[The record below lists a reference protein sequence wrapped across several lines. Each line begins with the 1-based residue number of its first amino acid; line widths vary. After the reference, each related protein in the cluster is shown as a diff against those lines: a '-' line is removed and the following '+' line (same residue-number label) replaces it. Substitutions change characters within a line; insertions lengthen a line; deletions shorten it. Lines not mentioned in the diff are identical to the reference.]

1 MIKDMVKRVITL
13 IFVRVIVVTLLLG
26 SFYIFRIGYD
36 KLPHPEYFS
45 YLIVALYFLTICYA
59 LALRSI
65 RKLYDFEK
73 TDFTQV
79 KLLKGLTVFA
89 YIQISIDIIAE
100 VILIF
105 ITGGIGSMFSFMFL
119 LSIISAAIVLD
130 RRACYI
136 FATLSSILYGVLIDL
151 QFYNVIEMST
161 NVFFTE
167 KYYFYHIFAHITAFY
182 LIAFL
187 SGYLS
192 DKLHRATKR
201 LEERDAVL
209 SDLKAFNKYVIE
221 SMPSGIFTTDLNKR
235 IISFNTSAQEITKL
249 RLDDVAGKTPED
261 IFPFLINFKEPFD
274 RIEGDMKK
282 DGKSF
287 PVGIRLSTLKDS
299 SGGSIGLI
307 GIFQDLTEL
316 KAMEAEVKRKE
327 KWAFIGE
334 LSASIAHELRNP
346 LASLKGSIEMLRAK
360 NVPEQQ
366 ADRLMG
372 IALSEM
378 DRLNGIVTD
387 FLLYAR
393 PQKLNK
399 EIYDLNQSL
408 REIVTLLQSSEEN
421 IDHVTISAS
430 LDGDRLVNGDARQL
444 KQVFW
449 NLGVNA
455 MDAVSDGGTIDI
467 YTAENSNAVE
477 VVFKDSGNGI
487 SKDEIDKIFYPFFTT
502 KEKGTGLGLSIAK
515 KIIEEHGG
523 KIEVESEGDC
533 TGASFKILLPTEN

>member
-1 MIKDMVKRVITL
+1 MITDMVKRVSAL
-13 IFVRVIVVTLLLG
+13 IFVRVTIVTLLLG
-26 SFYIFRIGYD
+26 SLYIFRIGYD

-45 YLIVALYFLTICYA
+45 YLIAAIYFLTICYA
-59 LALRSI
+59 VAVRAF
-65 RKLYDFEK
+65 RKWYDSEK
-73 TDFTQV
+73 TAIPDV
-79 KLLKGLTVFA
+79 KLRKGLSAFA
-89 YIQISIDIIAE
+89 YIQVCTDVVAE
-100 VILIF
+100 VALIF

-136 FATLSSILYGVLIDL
+136 IATLSSLLYGVLIDL
-151 QFYNVIEMST
+151 QFYNVIEI
-161 NVFFTE
+161 NIHAVYTE
-167 KYYFYHIFAHITAFY
+167 KYYFYNIFAHITAFY

-209 SDLKAFNKYVIE
+209 SDLKVFSRDVIE
-221 SMPSGIFTTDLNKR
+221 SMPSGIFTTDLNNR
-235 IISFNTSAQEITKL
+235 IISFNSSAQDITG
-249 RLDDVAGKTPED
+249 RGLDDVTGRTPDE
-261 IFPFLINFKEPFD
+261 IFPFLTHLREPFD
-274 RIEGDMKK
+274 RIEGDIQK
-282 DGKSF
+282 DDTSF
-287 PVGIRLSTLKDS
+287 PIGMRLSTLKDS
-299 SGGSIGLI
+299 AGNSIGRI

-360 NVPEQQ
+360 NIPEEQ
-366 ADRLMG
+366 ADRLMY

-393 PQKLNK
+393 PQQLNK
-399 EIYDLNQSL
+399 EEYDLNMSL
-408 REIVTLLQSSEEN
+408 REVVTLLQGSEAHR
-421 IDHVTISAS
+421 DHVTISAS
-430 LDGDRLVNGDARQL
+430 LDGDHIVKGDPRQL

-455 MDAVSDGGTIDI
+455 VDAVAEGGTVNIS
-467 YTAENSNAVE
+467 TGGNGNTVE
-477 VVFKDSGNGI
+477 VVFQDSGNGI
-487 SKDEIDKIFYPFFTT
+487 SNDDMEKIFYPFFTT
-502 KEKGTGLGLSIAK
+502 KEKGTGLGLSIAQ
-515 KIIEEHGG
+515 KIVEEHGG
-523 KIEVESEGDC
+523 NIEVASQGEGSG
-533 TGASFKILLPTEN
+533 TMFRIELPAEG

>member
-1 MIKDMVKRVITL
+1 
-13 IFVRVIVVTLLLG
+13 
-26 SFYIFRIGYD
+26 
-36 KLPHPEYFS
+36 
-45 YLIVALYFLTICYA
+45 
-59 LALRSI
+59 
-65 RKLYDFEK
+65 
-73 TDFTQV
+73 
-79 KLLKGLTVFA
+79 
-89 YIQISIDIIAE
+89 
-100 VILIF
+100 
-105 ITGGIGSMFSFMFL
+105 

-130 RRACYI
+130 RRACYV

-151 QFYNVIEMST
+151 QFYDILKMS
-161 NVFFTE
+161 VDVVYTE
-167 KYYFYHIFAHITAFY
+167 KYYFYNIFAHITAFY

-192 DKLHRATKR
+192 EKLHRAHMR

-209 SDLKAFNKYVIE
+209 SDLKAFSRYVIE
-221 SMPSGIFTTDLNKR
+221 SMPSGIFTTDLDNR
-235 IISFNTSAQEITKL
+235 IISFNSSAHEITGFAL
-249 RLDDVAGKTPED
+249 EDVTGKRPEE
-261 IFPFLINFKEPFD
+261 IFPFLSNFNEPFD
-274 RIEGDMKK
+274 RIEGDIQK

-287 PVGIRLSTLKDS
+287 PVGMRLSALKDS
-299 SGGSIGLI
+299 SGESIGLI

-360 NVPEQQ
+360 NVPEEQ

-393 PQKLNK
+393 PQELIREK
-399 EIYDLNQSL
+399 YDLNQSL
-408 REIVTLLQSSEEN
+408 REVVTLLQGSEAN
-421 IDHVTISAS
+421 NDHVTISAS
-430 LDGDRLVNGDARQL
+430 LDGDQFVEGDARQL

-455 MDAVSDGGTIDI
+455 MDAVSEGGTIDI
-467 YTAENSNAVE
+467 YTAENSNAAE

-502 KEKGTGLGLSIAK
+502 KEKGTGLGLSIAQ

-523 KIEVESEGDC
+523 KIEVESEGE
-533 TGASFKILLPTEN
+533 GSGSMFKIQLPTEG

>member
-1 MIKDMVKRVITL
+1 MVKDLEKRVSAL
-13 IFVRVIVVTLLLG
+13 IFLRLVLVTLLLG
-26 SFYIFRIGYD
+26 SLYIFRIGYD
-36 KLPHPEYFS
+36 KLPHPDYFS
-45 YLIVALYFLTICYA
+45 YLIAALYFLTICYA
-59 LALRSI
+59 LVLRLI
-65 RKLYDFEK
+65 RKRYDSEK
-73 TDFTQV
+73 TDYSHLT
-79 KLLKGLTVFA
+79 LLKWLKVFA
-89 YIQISIDIIAE
+89 YIQIFTDVVAE

-151 QFYNVIEMST
+151 QFYNVIQMST
-161 NVFFTE
+161 HVVFTE
-167 KYYFYHIFAHITAFY
+167 KYYFYNIFAHITAFY

-192 DKLHRATKR
+192 EKLHRVTKR

-209 SDLKAFNKYVIE
+209 SDLKAFSRYVIE
-221 SMPSGIFTTDLNKR
+221 SMPSGIFTTDLDNR
-235 IISFNTSAQEITKL
+235 IISFNSAAQEITGL
-249 RLDDVAGKTPED
+249 NLDEVTGRKPED
-261 IFPFLINFKEPFD
+261 IFPFLSSFKDPFD
-274 RIEGDMKK
+274 RVEGEIKK
-282 DGKSF
+282 DSRLF
-287 PVGIRLSTLKDS
+287 PVGMRLSALKDS
-299 SGGSIGLI
+299 SGASIGLI

-360 NVPEQQ
+360 NIPEEQ
-366 ADRLMG
+366 ADRLMY

-393 PQKLNK
+393 PQDLNK
-399 EIYDLNQSL
+399 EPYDLNLSL
-408 REIVTLLQSSEEN
+408 REVVTLLQGAEAN
-421 IDHVTISAS
+421 KDHVTILSS
-430 LDGDRLVNGDARQL
+430 LDGDQVVRGDARQL

-467 YTAENSNAVE
+467 YTAGNSNAVE
-477 VVFKDSGNGI
+477 VVFKDSGDGI
-487 SKDEIDKIFYPFFTT
+487 SKEDIDNIFYPFFTT
-502 KEKGTGLGLSIAK
+502 KEKGTGLGLSIAQ

-523 KIEVESEGDC
+523 KIEVQSEGEGS
-533 TGASFKILLPTEN
+533 GAMFKILLPTEG

>member
-1 MIKDMVKRVITL
+1 
-13 IFVRVIVVTLLLG
+13 
-26 SFYIFRIGYD
+26 
-36 KLPHPEYFS
+36 
-45 YLIVALYFLTICYA
+45 
-59 LALRSI
+59 
-65 RKLYDFEK
+65 
-73 TDFTQV
+73 
-79 KLLKGLTVFA
+79 
-89 YIQISIDIIAE
+89 
-100 VILIF
+100 
-105 ITGGIGSMFSFMFL
+105 MFL

-151 QFYNVIEMST
+151 QVYNIIKIST
-161 NVFFTE
+161 DVVFTE
-167 KYYFYHIFAHITAFY
+167 KYYFYNIFAHITAFY

-192 DKLHRATKR
+192 EKLHRANIR

-209 SDLKAFNKYVIE
+209 SDLKAFSRDVIE
-221 SMPSGIFTTDLNKR
+221 SMPSGIFTTDLDNR
-235 IISFNTSAQEITKL
+235 IVSFNSSAQEITKL
-249 RLDDVAGKTPED
+249 GLDDVAGKKPEK
-261 IFPFLINFKEPFD
+261 IFPFLSNFREPFD
-274 RIEGDMKK
+274 RVEGDMKRN
-282 DGKSF
+282 GKTF
-287 PVGIRLSTLKDS
+287 PVGMRLSALKDS
-299 SGGSIGLI
+299 SGESIGLI

-360 NVPEQQ
+360 NVPEAQ

-378 DRLNGIVTD
+378 DRLNVIVTD

-393 PQKLNK
+393 PQELNK
-399 EIYDLNQSL
+399 EKYDLNKSL
-408 REIVTLLQSSEEN
+408 KEITILLKSSETN
-421 IDHVTISAS
+421 NNHVTISAS
-430 LDGDRLVNGDARQL
+430 LDGEQVVRGDAKQL

-455 MDAVSDGGTIDI
+455 VDAVSEGGIIDI
-467 YTAENSNAVE
+467 YTAGNSNTVE

-487 SKDEIDKIFYPFFTT
+487 SKDDIDKIFYPFFTT
-502 KEKGTGLGLSIAK
+502 KEKGTGLGLSIAQ

-523 KIEVESEGDC
+523 KIEVYSEGEGSG
-533 TGASFKILLPTEN
+533 TMFKILLPTEG